1 MWDIEDFME
10 DYYGYR
16 PAEMITLEEFEE
28 WKKDN
33 DCKERDYSLYEYEHI
48 AENGIECEP
57 VRFSELYGGYDY
69 RFCEIPEVKR
79 GYEYEE

>member
-16 PAEMITLEEFEE
+16 PAKMITLEEFEE

-33 DCKERDYSLYEYEHI
+33 DYEEWDYPLEEYEHI
-48 AENGIECEP
+48 AENEIKCVP
-57 VRFSELYGGYDY
+57 VRFNGMSYDY
-69 RFCEIPEVKR
+69 RFCEIP
-79 GYEYEE
+79 